1 MLIQIVVRKLQE
13 RPEIIAKNKIIPSL
27 ESKATE
33 IIVTI

>member
-1 MLIQIVVRKLQE
+1 MLMQIVDEKLQE
-13 RPEIIAKNKIIPSL
+13 RPEIIVKNKFISSQ